1 MLIFYSPLS
10 LAYFLLPAREENGNA
25 TFLYSVEFMKG
36 SSNLSIVGC
45 AAF

>member
-10 LAYFLLPAREENGNA
+10 LAYFLLPAEKRMEMPL
-25 TFLYSVEFMKG
+25 LYSVEFMKG
-36 SSNLSIVGC
+36 FSNLSIVGC